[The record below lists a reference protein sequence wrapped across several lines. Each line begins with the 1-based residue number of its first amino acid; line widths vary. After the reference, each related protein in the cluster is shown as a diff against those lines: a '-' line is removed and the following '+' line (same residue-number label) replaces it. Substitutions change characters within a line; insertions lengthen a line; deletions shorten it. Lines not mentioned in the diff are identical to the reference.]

1 MGGAAEMLVTRRE
14 QTWASAGSGTGPIA
28 LIRSARPWQNRERWG
43 SVEII
48 PPCRTQRDKGG
59 ATESMVTRREQTWAS
74 PGSGTGPIAL
84 IRSARP
90 WQNRQRWGSVEII
103 PPCRTQRDKGG
114 ATESLVTRREQI
126 WASALQVPQWGL
138 AHTFEFLGPSA
149 TTTKAA
155 PLAAVFGEWVP
166 RTPRAWHNSIT
177 MQSGAPASPPSAPH
191 SPAPVPLLPKHND
204 GSCSNSIVPAPV
216 PDRAQLGCDACSEAS
231 LRASSP

>member
-1 MGGAAEMLVTRRE
+1 MAKPPKVGQRRDYPTLSHTTRQGWGNRDVGDS
-14 QTWASAGSGTGPIA
+14 QRANPGQRPLWHTPIA
-28 LIRSARPWQNRERWG
+28 LIRSARPRQNRERWG
-43 SVEII
+43 S
-48 PPCRTQRDKGG
+48 
-59 ATESMVTRREQTWAS
+59 A
-74 PGSGTGPIAL
+74 
-84 IRSARP
+84 
-90 WQNRQRWGSVEII
+90 EII

-231 LRASSP
+231 PRASSP